1 MKMLYK
7 YSQQAFRYQ
16 QLREENARYTQHYP
30 EYELLDTAFL
40 TTIGTLTFFWSVSKR
55 APTTY

>member
-7 YSQQAFRYQ
+7 YSQQAFPYQ
-16 QLREENARYTQHYP
+16 QLREENARCMQHDP

-55 APTTY
+55 APTTC

>member
-7 YSQQAFRYQ
+7 YSQQAFLYQ
-16 QLREENARYTQHYP
+16 QLREENVRCMQHDP

-40 TTIGTLTFFWSVSKR
+40 TTIGTLTFFWSMSKR